1 MIKQLQLPHKGFQKN
16 LLLPAVLL
24 HGQGEQVRDK
34 GRNPVNLLDHAV
46 AQHLIPRPLHPALEN
61 LNAGTDS
68 CNGIF
73 DLVGQG
79 GGHSA
84 GVIVHIFQEQLK
96 GSSQLSDLVPAPH
109 GVKPVGPVAAP
120 VFIDLM
126 AGPAH
131 GPDGEGDVVG
141 DKNAGLNDNDKRRN
155 RPDHHI
161 GLAL

>member
-1 MIKQLQLPHKGFQKN
+1 M
-16 LLLPAVLL
+16 
-24 HGQGEQVRDK
+24 
-34 GRNPVNLLDHAV
+34 
-46 AQHLIPRPLHPALEN
+46 
-61 LNAGTDS
+61 
-68 CNGIF
+68 
-73 DLVGQG
+73 GQG

-84 GVIVHIFQEQLK
+84 GILHLGVIVHIFQEQLK